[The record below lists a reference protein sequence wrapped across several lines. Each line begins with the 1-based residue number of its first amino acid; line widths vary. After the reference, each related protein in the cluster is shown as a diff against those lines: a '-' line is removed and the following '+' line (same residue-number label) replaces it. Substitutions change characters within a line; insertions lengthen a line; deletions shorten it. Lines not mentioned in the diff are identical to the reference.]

1 MPTLPN
7 IVRALN
13 KIIISLALLC
23 EPLFLFFSIFCADSP
38 VASGASIFLCFAV
51 SAFLPLWATG
61 PFIGGSFLLLRRG
74 YGKTA
79 LSLSCTPLVL
89 GLAFLGW
96 LLTP

>member
-1 MPTLPN
+1 MLPLRRIVRILN
-7 IVRALN
+7 IVLLVVALC
-13 KIIISLALLC
+13 A

-51 SAFLPLWATG
+51 SGFLPLWATG

-74 YGKTA
+74 YGKSA